1 MPPKFKTVATV
12 IKNTVNLQNDIK
24 LNILERNDSNE
35 FFEKQDLLHNKN
47 KRTKKFLTINYFND
61 NRYYPYSSI
70 SELYIE
76 RSEIISIRDLMLHG
90 ESQTI
95 SRLLYYFW
103 MDMDKKNSHFQSLH
117 SLFLKEWL
125 KCKIEMVQRDI
136 PFIFETE
143 HLEKNI
149 LNMHPNSRNENNIEN
164 LQYNMFGDNELI
176 DRYGRFSAGSLIR
189 INNEIA
195 KMDNIINQRETIY
208 TKIFAF
214 MISGIYLLGKLYI
227 PTIIYDNLNIT
238 KLTID

>member
-12 IKNTVNLQNDIK
+12 IKNTINLKNEIK
-24 LNILERNDSNE
+24 LNDLERNDSNE
-35 FFEKQDLLHNKN
+35 FFEKQDLLHNKSKKKN
-47 KRTKKFLTINYFND
+47 KILRINYFND

-103 MDMDKKNSHFQSLH
+103 MDMDKKNSHLQSLH
-117 SLFLKEWL
+117 SEFLKEWL

-149 LNMHPNSRNENNIEN
+149 LNMHPISRNGNNIEN

-208 TKIFAF
+208 TKVFAF

-238 KLTID
+238 KITID

>member
-1 MPPKFKTVATV
+1 MPPKFKTVATIV
-12 IKNTVNLQNDIK
+12 KNTINLQNDIK
-24 LNILERNDSNE
+24 LKDLERNDSNE
-35 FFEKQDLLHNKN
+35 FFEKKDLLHNKI
-47 KRTKKFLTINYFND
+47 KKKKTINYFIN
-61 NRYYPYSSI
+61 NRYYPYSSVE
-70 SELYIE
+70 ELYIE

-103 MDMDKKNSHFQSLH
+103 MDMNNNNSHLQSLH
-117 SLFLKEWL
+117 SEFLKEWL
-125 KCKIEMVQRDI
+125 KCKIEMVNRDI

-143 HLEKNI
+143 HLENNI
-149 LNMHPNSRNENNIEN
+149 LNMHPLSRENCDIKK
-164 LQYNMFGDNELI
+164 LQYNMLGDNELI

-214 MISGIYLLGKLYI
+214 FISGIYLIGKLYI

-238 KLTID
+238 KYELI

>member
-1 MPPKFKTVATV
+1 MPQKLKTVATV
-12 IKNTVNLQNDIK
+12 IKNTINLQNDIK
-24 LNILERNDSNE
+24 LNYLERNDSNE
-35 FFEKQDLLHNKN
+35 FFEKKDLLHNK
-47 KRTKKFLTINYFND
+47 KEKIRFSYFKN

-70 SELYIE
+70 EDLYIE

-103 MDMDKKNSHFQSLH
+103 MDMDKENSHLQSLH
-117 SLFLKEWL
+117 SEFLKEWL
-125 KCKIEMVQRDI
+125 KCKIEMVNRDI

-149 LNMHPNSRNENNIEN
+149 QNMHPNSRNNYDIEN

-195 KMDNIINQRETIY
+195 KMDNIINQREKIY

-214 MISGIYLLGKLYI
+214 IVSGIYLIGKLYI
-227 PTIIYDNLNIT
+227 PVIVYDNLNVT
-238 KLTID
+238 KFYIE